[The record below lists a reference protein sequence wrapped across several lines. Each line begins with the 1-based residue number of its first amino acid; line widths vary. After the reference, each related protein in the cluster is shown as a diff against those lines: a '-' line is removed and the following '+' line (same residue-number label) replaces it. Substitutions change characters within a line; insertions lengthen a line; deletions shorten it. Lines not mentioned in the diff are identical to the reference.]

1 MTYMQKIEP
10 KPAVVAVL
18 NSNEDLV
25 RLVREVL
32 HGEGYLT
39 IAHHIKDLRD
49 GNTDMTRFLED
60 RDPPVIIFD
69 LAPPFTINW
78 QFFQIFKQ
86 HPTMKGRKVILTTN
100 NAAALK
106 QVCGV
111 DALQIV
117 GQDED
122 LGQLLETI
130 KAAFTERTSP
140 SRPQIVRA

>member
-1 MTYMQKIEP
+1 MTKRGGRPQ
-10 KPAVVAVL
+10 VVAVL

-25 RLVREVL
+25 RLIREVL

-49 GNTDMTRFLED
+49 GHTDMTRFLED
-60 RDPPVIIFD
+60 RDPPVILFD

-78 QFFQIFKQ
+78 QFFQVFRE
-86 HPTMKGRKVILTTN
+86 HPSVKGRTVILTTN

-106 QVCGV
+106 KVCGV

-117 GQDED
+117 GQDDD
-122 LGQLLETI
+122 LRQLL
-130 KAAFTERTSP
+130 AA
-140 SRPQIVRA
+140 IARAFKKR

>member
-1 MTYMQKIEP
+1 MEKRDS
-10 KPAVVAVL
+10 KPRVVAVL

-60 RDPPVIIFD
+60 RDPPVIVFD

-78 QFFQIFKQ
+78 QFFQLFKR
-86 HPTMKGRKVILTTN
+86 HPTMKGRNVVLTTN
-100 NAAALK
+100 NAKALK
-106 QVCGV
+106 DVCGV
-111 DALQIV
+111 EALQIV

-122 LGQLLETI
+122 LRQLL
-130 KAAFTERTSP
+130 AAVKQAFP
-140 SRPQIVRA
+140 D

>member
-1 MTYMQKIEP
+1 MAKRDP
-10 KPAVVAVL
+10 KPRVVAVL

-25 RLVREVL
+25 RLIREVL

-49 GNTDMTRFLED
+49 GDTDMTRFLED
-60 RDPPVIIFD
+60 RDPSVIVFD

-78 QFFQIFKQ
+78 QFFQVFKR
-86 HPTMKGRKVILTTN
+86 HPTMKGRRVILTTN

-117 GQDED
+117 GQDKD
-122 LGQLLETI
+122 LRELLAGI
-130 KAAFTERTSP
+130 ARAFAAK
-140 SRPQIVRA
+140 